1 MICVFECVCVF
12 LCFCANFLVGCWRL
26 YINPALF
33 KIVGLSGLYIVV
45 FSGFIELCCSGF
57 VWYSVFVYIY
67 EVCVFIVVCTNQ
79 SSAISR

>member
-1 MICVFECVCVF
+1 MVKCD
-12 LCFCANFLVGCWRL
+12 LCFRVCLCFPLFLRKFLVGCWRL

-45 FSGFIELCCSGF
+45 VFSGFIELCCSGF

-67 EVCVFIVVCTNQ
+67 MRFVYL
-79 SSAISR
+79 